1 MALPTEKT
9 VDKALKFLLETDNE
23 VSALKGNM
31 RRCEYMLKHHKAV
44 AQIESGEKTAAA
56 KEMTAYASDEY
67 LAAVDALHDAIVEYE
82 TVSAKRQRAV
92 LTIEVWRSLNSARK
106 QGASI

>member
-1 MALPTEKT
+1 MSLPDTDAVSRAL
-9 VDKALKFLLETDNE
+9 DFLASTDE
-23 VSALKGNM
+23 EFAGLKGDM
-31 RRCEYMLKHHKAV
+31 KRCEYMLKHHKAV

-56 KEMTAYASDEY
+56 KEMIAYSSDEY
-67 LAAVDALHDAIVEYE
+67 VAAVDALHDAITEYE